1 MFRFTRFLAASVA
14 FLAAGVA
21 LWTSVASAER
31 IVLVAGGGA
40 STTEPTPA
48 KDAKLKTPFGIDFD
62 NTGTLFFVELE
73 GQRVAAIDPNG
84 MLTTIAGNG
93 EKGHAGDG
101 GPAKAATFN
110 GMHSLAIAPGG
121 DIYLADTWN
130 NCVRKIDG
138 RTRSITS
145 FAGTGRKAF
154 AGDGGPAASADFG
167 GIYSVAFNPAAN
179 GWCWPISTTD
189 ACGPWT

>member
-1 MFRFTRFLAASVA
+1 
-14 FLAAGVA
+14 
-21 LWTSVASAER
+21 
-31 IVLVAGGGA
+31 
-40 STTEPTPA
+40 
-48 KDAKLKTPFGIDFD
+48 
-62 NTGTLFFVELE
+62 
-73 GQRVAAIDPNG
+73 
-84 MLTTIAGNG
+84 MLTKIVCNG

-101 GPAKAATFN
+101 GPAKAAIQRHAQP
-110 GMHSLAIAPGG
+110 GDRAGG

-167 GIYSVAFNPAAN
+167 GIYSVAFNPAATRLVLAD
-179 GWCWPISTTD
+179 STTD
-189 ACGPWT
+189 ACGPST